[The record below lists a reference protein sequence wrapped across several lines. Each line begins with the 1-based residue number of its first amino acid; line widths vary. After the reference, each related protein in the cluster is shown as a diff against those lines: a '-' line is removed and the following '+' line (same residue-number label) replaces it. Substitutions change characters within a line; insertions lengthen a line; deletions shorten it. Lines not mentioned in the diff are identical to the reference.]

1 MSAITI
7 QAKSRGTGKK
17 STKAVRNSGM
27 IPGVF
32 YGKGKEPIAIA
43 TTHKQLRPVV
53 YTSDTH
59 IIHLDVEGTG
69 AMDCVIRDV
78 TFDPVTE
85 EIVHFD
91 LQGIIEGQLIHVEA
105 PIILVGHA
113 KGVSIGGG
121 ILEHMAHKV
130 TIECLPNALPEHIEV
145 DVTNLE
151 VGSSVHIR
159 DLKVPGVKFLTA
171 PDVVIV
177 AVHSKKVR
185 GEEATTPET
194 KA

>member
-7 QAKSRGTGKK
+7 QATSRGTGKK
-17 STKAVRNSGM
+17 SAKAVRKAGM
-27 IPGVF
+27 IPGIF

-59 IIHLDVEGTG
+59 IIHLDVEGKGT
-69 AMDCVIRDV
+69 MDCVVRDV

-105 PIILVGHA
+105 PIILTGIA
-113 KGVSIGGG
+113 KGVTIGGG

-130 TIECLPNALPEHIEV
+130 SIECLPNALPEHIEV

-151 VGSSVHIR
+151 VGASIHVR

-171 PDVVIV
+171 PDVVV
-177 AVHSKKVR
+177 VVVHLKKVR
-185 GEEATTPET
+185 GEEAATPEA